1 MSIPHSGSKPFSQV
15 SPFFLSL
22 DSFLR
27 LFVLPV
33 QLINQ
38 SFLHWHLIGKIL
50 IYMFS
55 MELDVLL
62 FSFSYFPSLASGW
75 IIHSPSFRHKVINR
89 T

>member
-1 MSIPHSGSKPFSQV
+1 M
-15 SPFFLSL
+15 
-22 DSFLR
+22 

-33 QLINQ
+33 QVINQ

-62 FSFSYFPSLASGW
+62 FSFSYFSSVANLHSLASGW
-75 IIHSPSFRHKVINR
+75 IIHSPFFHHKVINR